1 MSFNNVLVYTMTI
14 MVYTVINHDYHGI
27 SHDFLL
33 QILINC
39 IPVCRIQLLPSARM
53 PASPLAAQTRRQWTD
68 DGAAMSTK
76 STRGCGRLGA
86 ASPAWG
92 ACPSCRLRKGMM
104 LLLAKPGA
112 SVLPSQNGFA
122 KRLQP
127 DSK

>member
-1 MSFNNVLVYTMTI
+1 
-14 MVYTVINHDYHGI
+14 MVYTIINHDYHGI

-33 QILINC
+33 QILNNC

-68 DGAAMSTK
+68 DGAAISTK
-76 STRGCGRLGA
+76 SIRGGGRLGA

-92 ACPSCRLRKGMM
+92 ACPSCRLTKGR
-104 LLLAKPGA
+104 LLLQAKPGA
-112 SVLPSQNGFA
+112 SVRPSQNGFA
-122 KRLQP
+122 RRLQP